1 MADNVELKG
10 LDNLENALKSLE
22 KKMRTKEV
30 FTMISKGAEVVKAEI
45 KKNAPVMRGGSKKNK
60 TKTRSAGLVRRSVS
74 IRRSSI
80 DRRQK
85 NIGVFVNVKPAKKE
99 NRGSKSRL
107 DPFYWSFVNQG
118 WSPGNRQKT
127 TSKKKRPRVVKQ
139 ASYSIRGRKFIQ
151 SGAPKLSESLQ
162 IIERLFMIFIE
173 SKNRAS

>member
-99 NRGSKSRL
+99 NRGSVISMGAKCVNGVKVGDTVIFRGTGIDVSDEFGKDHIIISEDKDVL
-107 DPFYWSFVNQG
+107 FYQTHGV
-118 WSPGNRQKT
+118 
-127 TSKKKRPRVVKQ
+127 
-139 ASYSIRGRKFIQ
+139 
-151 SGAPKLSESLQ
+151 
-162 IIERLFMIFIE
+162 
-173 SKNRAS
+173 

>member
-1 MADNVELKG
+1 MVDDVELKG
-10 LDNLENALKSLE
+10 LDGLENALKSLE

-30 FTMISKGAEVVKAEI
+30 SAMLTKGAEVVKAEI
-45 KKNAPVMRGGSKKNK
+45 KRNTPVMRGGAKKNK
-60 TKTRSAGLVRRSVS
+60 TKTRTAGLIKRRVS

-80 DRRQK
+80 DKREG

-127 TSKKKRPRVVKQ
+127 AGKKKRPRIVKR
-139 ASYSIRGRKFIQ
+139 ATYSIRGRKFIQ

-173 SKNRAS
+173 GKNRAS